1 MYNRIPMKNRHYKL
15 AGILAVCGV
24 IFGLGWYFL
33 SGDAQNSGT
42 SLGTSSVQVPGAKK
56 TYDINRT
63 LSFPILNNK
72 GDEVSKIT
80 YLVEK
85 AELRDEIIVQGRK
98 ASSVEGRTFL
108 VITLKL
114 TNSLDTDI
122 EINTRD
128 YVRLQINGSNEYL
141 AADIHNDPVQVA
153 AIATKSTRIAF
164 PIDDNLNQTLALR
177 VGEIKGEK
185 QEIPL
190 EFK

>member
-1 MYNRIPMKNRHYKL
+1 MNNRDQVKKRYYKV
-15 AGILAVCGV
+15 AGILAGIVVVVGG
-24 IFGLGWYFL
+24 IWYMIPEKN
-33 SGDAQNSGT
+33 STSGT
-42 SLGTSSVQVPGAKK
+42 SLGTTTSQVPGAKK
-56 TYDINRT
+56 TLDVNRT

-72 GDEVSKIT
+72 GEEVSRIN
-80 YLVEK
+80 YVIEK
-85 AELRDEIIVQGRK
+85 AELRDEIIVQGQK
-98 ASSVEGRTFL
+98 ATSVKGRTFL

-128 YVRLQINGSNEYL
+128 YVRLQINGNEEYL

-164 PIDDNLNQTLALR
+164 PIDDNLNQKLVLR

-190 EFK
+190 EFQ